1 MTQSIKIGS
10 TNYSNLRAAIKAAT
24 TGQQIDIGDG
34 LYDIRSSA
42 TNFTPI
48 PDPTKL
54 ANPNTFARFGT
65 KTLTFSGL
73 GNGVDPTANTIIT
86 GNARIYTGQSD
97 RGSGIPASITLKTLR
112 LSYGESLSMS
122 PPYSSPNGSGYIL
135 QSGDKSYIA
144 GFAINNRIGVVSL
157 DGVSFAGIHSG
168 AVGTAGGAPFGNYM
182 DVAVS
187 TSLTFNNINVA
198 LTGQGGGNF
207 FANNP
212 TTYGSAFL
220 LANGPQI
227 TVTNSTFNEAGYR
240 NALSLWGQ
248 PGFAT
253 NVTISNN
260 TFTRT
265 ANQVIRTA
273 GETLSGVTG
282 SVIDNTFEQG
292 VYLDLQNLN
301 LATGSL
307 GITGGNDF
315 FLLQGGYG
323 IVIRD
328 GQTSLTNLAVS
339 GNTFTGGLAVLNQ
352 ISTPSVLSFGSN
364 DVNGLTFSG
373 LLVGGAAADTITGT
387 SAKEWISGG
396 DGADTLTGG
405 ASADAFV
412 FAKPGAADTITD
424 YSGLG
429 GDGDQIWLDDAA
441 FTGLTTVAGPTAFLN
456 QLSASD
462 YGTDFISGKH
472 IIYNGNALWYDAD
485 GVTGGEVKITN
496 FSPAASPAPFASNIL
511 IF

>member
-1 MTQSIKIGS
+1 MTQFIKIGS
-10 TNYSNLRAAIKAAT
+10 TNYNNLRAAIRAAT

-42 TNFTPI
+42 SAFTPI

-65 KTLTFSGL
+65 KALTFSGL
-73 GNGVDPTANTIIT
+73 GNGGNPTVDTIIT

-112 LSYGESLSMS
+112 LSYGEAFIG
-122 PPYSSPNGSGYIL
+122 YNSPNGSGYIL
-135 QSGDKSYIA
+135 QSGDKSYIG

-157 DGVSFAGIHSG
+157 DGVNFAGVHSG
-168 AVGTAGGAPFGNYM
+168 AVGSAGGAPFGNYM

-198 LTGQGGGNF
+198 LTGQGGGSY

-253 NVTISNN
+253 NVTISDN

-265 ANQVIRTA
+265 ANQNIRTA

-282 SVIDNTFEQG
+282 SVINNTFEQG
-292 VYLDLQNLN
+292 AYLDLQNLN

-307 GITGGNDF
+307 GISGGNDF

-328 GQTSLTNLAVS
+328 GQTNLTNLVVNNNS
-339 GNTFTGGLAVLNQ
+339 FQGGLAVLNQ

-424 YSGLG
+424 YSGTG

-441 FTGLTTVAGPTAFLN
+441 FTGLSTVAGPTAFLKY
-456 QLSASD
+456 LAPGDFSTSFGA
-462 YGTDFISGKH
+462 GTH
-472 IIYNGNALWYDAD
+472 IIYTGNALWYDAD
-485 GVTGGEVKITN
+485 GVAGGEVKITDFN
-496 FSPAASPAPFASNIL
+496 PAASPAPLASNIL